1 MSPTPERCTQELWCA
16 VIGGDQPKLCT
27 ALRGERLYEAKRDE
41 EHKRSDDSHTNLTFR
56 IFHAKEVTEGR
67 LPKGNCVS

>member
-1 MSPTPERCTQELWCA
+1 MSPAPERRIQEPCRL
-16 VIGGDQPKLCT
+16 VIGGDQPKLRT

-56 IFHAKEVTEGR
+56 IFHAKSKR
-67 LPKGNCVS
+67 